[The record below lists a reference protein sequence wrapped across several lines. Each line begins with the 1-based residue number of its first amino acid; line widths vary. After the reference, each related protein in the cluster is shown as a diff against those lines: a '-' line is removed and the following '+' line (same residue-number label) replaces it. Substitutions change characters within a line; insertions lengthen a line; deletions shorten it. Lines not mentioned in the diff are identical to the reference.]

1 MAQQVE
7 FPAIPNTKPAQYEGV
22 VRGLLGFVVREKPDF
37 KGLKKYMR
45 SRSIFEREGL
55 QELIEFVGIKAPP
68 SGPASLT
75 KEGQVLYDLDDS
87 AEWRKTLFLQ
97 IAERNEI
104 LVKSVF
110 DALAER
116 LYSVNEMYRV
126 ITSYVYPGKVI
137 TLPHFKNWMSWV
149 EATGMIKYI
158 GIRWGPSADVKN
170 VEGYLAGI
178 DIEDILEE
186 EEDDEEDDFFEED
199 DDFGDS
205 EGGSQGAAAGGT
217 TDEFGDVDW
226 GDDDFGDDIPGGV
239 AAEDDEDDDDAPAT
253 PAAAPKPAA
262 AAARGAG
269 SAPPQ
274 APSPPTRRGGASASA
289 AAPAAV
295 PVAPIPTQ
303 RTTLTL
309 RAVAEIAEVEKILE
323 LDPEGAEAAARAAT
337 LDEAEIA
344 SNLEGVRDAAKVR
357 PDLKPLGLADF
368 GIDPID
374 YKKGRRKDK
383 RAFFLYRAL
392 VAATCAFR
400 PVRSAGAGLAP
411 YPAAAE
417 RFRALDESG
426 ALTRHFRE
434 GQSLDDVVTALVA
447 AGYGNRLDILELV
460 SFLAL
465 ARQAL
470 LDQDDWAEALEKEAE
485 AQAVWKA
492 AYERLHGGVFTVEL
506 VWLLRELARTGLW
519 PAQGLGDASVVP
531 TQEVLDIA
539 FRIGLLPLPYA
550 ADVAGTLFASRTLT
564 GFCGESEG
572 FEAGLLA
579 FARQQGCAY
588 DCPNRVACRFF
599 CREKLRR

>member
-45 SRSIFEREGL
+45 SRSIYEREGL

-75 KEGQVLYDLDDS
+75 REGQVLYDLDDS

-170 VEGYLAGI
+170 VETYLAGI

-186 EEDDEEDDFFEED
+186 EEDEDEDDFFEED

-205 EGGSQGAAAGGT
+205 DGGSEGAGGEAT
-217 TDEFGDVDW
+217 GEFGDVDW

-239 AAEDDEDDDDAPAT
+239 AAEDDDDDDAPAAPAPARAASAASAAPSAPAPAPARRSSAAASAPA
-253 PAAAPKPAA
+253 PAAAPL
-262 AAARGAG
+262 
-269 SAPPQ
+269 
-274 APSPPTRRGGASASA
+274 T
-289 AAPAAV
+289 
-295 PVAPIPTQ
+295 PIPTQ
-303 RTTLTL
+303 RATLTL

-323 LDPEGAEAAARAAT
+323 LDPEGAEAAARSAT

-344 SNLEGVRDAAKVR
+344 SNLEGVRDATKVR
-357 PDLKPLGLADF
+357 PDLKPLSLTDF
-368 GIDPID
+368 GIDPVD

-383 RAFFLYRAL
+383 RSFFLYRAL
-392 VAATCAFR
+392 VAATCAYR
-400 PVRSAGAGLAP
+400 PVRSSGSGLAP
-411 YPAAAE
+411 FPAATE

-434 GQSLDDVVTALVA
+434 GQSLDDVVTALVG

-460 SFLAL
+460 PYLAL

-470 LDQDDWAEALEKEAE
+470 LDQDDWAEAAEKETE
-485 AQAVWKA
+485 AQAVWKT
-492 AYERLHGGVFTVEL
+492 AYERLHGGVFTTEL
-506 VWLLRELARTGLW
+506 VWLLRELSRTGLW
-519 PAQGLGDASVVP
+519 PAQGLGEASVVP

-550 ADVAGTLFASRTLT
+550 ADVAGALFAARTLT

-588 DCPNRVACRFF
+588 DCPNRVPCRYF